1 MHARPRAGRGPGR
14 AGPSPD
20 SEGGGAGRGRQRTAL
35 PTTRAVLSPL
45 ATARGGGAA
54 AGGSGTPRHPLR
66 SLEKTSSPR
75 ARRPHQSAPIGPTE
89 ARGDT
94 RGCGGPAARGG
105 RRQVGAFAVRA
116 TSPRCLGLFPLS
128 ASPGSPERYRD
139 PVWLGSRGF
148 CESDERGNRHA
159 TTEAP
164 AKRRPSEEN
173 QRHAAGSARH
183 DRSRAH
189 TSPPQRGRVARAQ
202 PSQGPSRHAVGRPGT
217 RPPPREDGHASL
229 TDTAPWLHGHTTTA
243 VTRGSRCKRETTAPL
258 GLRQLRGDPE
268 RSRGTTE
275 DRSADAHAPRR
286 HAARWRHGPPH
297 HGEGRPRDTQPG
309 GLELEHPTASQR
321 PRPHRRRET
330 EGGGARSGRIP
341 HPCLPHT
348 ADRRGGEARGPW
360 AEREERPRSP

>member
-116 TSPRCLGLFPLS
+116 TSPHCLGLFPLS

-217 RPPPREDGHASL
+217 RPPPEGGRARLPYRLGPL
-229 TDTAPWLHGHTTTA
+229 APRTHHH
-243 VTRGSRCKRETTAPL
+243 S
-258 GLRQLRGDPE
+258 GDPRE
-268 RSRGTTE
+268 SLQAGNDGTA
-275 DRSADAHAPRR
+275 RPQ
-286 HAARWRHGPPH
+286 AA
-297 HGEGRPRDTQPG
+297 EGRPGALQGHHRGPKRG
-309 GLELEHPTASQR
+309 R
-321 PRPHRRRET
+321 PRAQKARGAMAARPTPPR
-330 EGGGARSGRIP
+330 GGPPKR
-341 HPCLPHT
+341 HT
-348 ADRRGGEARGPW
+348 ARRAGAGASNRVTKTP
-360 AEREERPRSP
+360 APPTP